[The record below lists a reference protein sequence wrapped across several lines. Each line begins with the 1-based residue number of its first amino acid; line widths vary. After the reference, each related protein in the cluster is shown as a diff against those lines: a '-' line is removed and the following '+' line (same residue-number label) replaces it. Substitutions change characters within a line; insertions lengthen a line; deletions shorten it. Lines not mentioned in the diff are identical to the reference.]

1 MVILVGLIA
10 ITWLGYERKRRGS
23 FLKRKV
29 DDSEFNITKFLR
41 ALSYLGLVLGIFC
54 VWSGAMGLILNIPPS
69 FKYAEVTANGA
80 DHFTCIFLI
89 IMGIVMFLKPV
100 SDLPW
105 SSIIGLIAGTVT
117 VVIISLIVPDSVV
130 KLIGNF
136 INPKWILVIVFII
149 VSVIVSLV
157 AKLYIDVLMLI
168 SKILS
173 WPPIAIA
180 IIILS
185 FIQGIGLWVFGVS
198 IVSNLL

>member
-1 MVILVGLIA
+1 
-10 ITWLGYERKRRGS
+10 
-23 FLKRKV
+23 
-29 DDSEFNITKFLR
+29 
-41 ALSYLGLVLGIFC
+41 
-54 VWSGAMGLILNIPPS
+54 
-69 FKYAEVTANGA
+69 
-80 DHFTCIFLI
+80 
-89 IMGIVMFLKPV
+89 MGIVMFLKPV